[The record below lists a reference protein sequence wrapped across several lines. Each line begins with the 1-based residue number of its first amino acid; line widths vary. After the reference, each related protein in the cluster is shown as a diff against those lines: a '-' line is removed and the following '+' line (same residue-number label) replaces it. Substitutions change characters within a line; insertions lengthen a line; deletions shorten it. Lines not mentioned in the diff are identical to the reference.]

1 MRDLSIG
8 LAVRIQ
14 TTWGV
19 LRERLRDREGQTM
32 VEYGLLIAGIVLA
45 TVVAIAVLGPKIRDL
60 FDRTSSELDK
70 LPAK

>member
-1 MRDLSIG
+1 
-8 LAVRIQ
+8 
-14 TTWGV
+14 
-19 LRERLRDREGQTM
+19 M